1 MRRFSVPR
9 GRAWLT
15 GLAILFVFGLVAW
28 SLWRSDAAGA
38 ARRQRSQE
46 AAGRLALGQ
55 AVGGLL
61 SNETELAQMVGAL
74 PSGVSG
80 NWSLFSQGVLADPAT
95 SGVALIVPVA
105 GRDRAAFERTHRFGI
120 VEVTPHGVLAPAPQR
135 QRYWVLVAS
144 AARQSSAASELG
156 LNVGGSVLR
165 REAMSHAAVTGRPVA
180 TPPMRF
186 LMGPTRYGVVV
197 YVAAKSPDGDVRGW
211 VSASYRASLLTAA
224 VRARLPG
231 AELSIADGS
240 TALVSDPA
248 AGAGSPA
255 SLLVAGRRWTVRVF
269 VPAAAVSLVPLL
281 VLALGLLVSA
291 FVVVALRRLDQ
302 RSRERSQGL
311 AEAQRL
317 AQLGSWSWDLRE
329 DTAVWSAELFR
340 IFGRDPA
347 LGAPARPEFLAY
359 VAVEDH
365 VRTEAWYA
373 AMLADDDRADL
384 EFRITDGDGVER
396 VLHAVASRDNR
407 RRGRYVG
414 TVQDVTR
421 LRAIEA
427 ELARGKARLQAIID
441 HAPASIVVRDLDGRY
456 EHVSRAVVDSMGR
469 SSEEIIGLTVSEFC
483 DPDTV
488 AAIERQDAEMIAA
501 GTPIVEEVEALH
513 GDGTRHV
520 YHTVR
525 YPIVDES
532 GSVSGLGSFAL
543 DVTDRKHVEKNLRE
557 REQQLADAQAL
568 AHLGSWEL
576 DLVTERLSWSDELCL
591 IAGQPKGYS
600 PTLGEFIE
608 LVHPDDRNDVQT
620 RIEQGRHSEF
630 SDSEYRLIRPDGEVR
645 HVYTRRFGRFDG
657 AGVMTKLWGTTQDI
671 TERTIIDLAL
681 REAREYAEA
690 IITAMGEGYALT
702 VNGTLVAVNDS
713 LCALTGFTRDQLVGA
728 GMPFPF
734 WPTDELTESWG
745 IRDRVVGAGG
755 GTFDMT
761 VMRADGSRFD
771 AEVTAHPAHNADG
784 TLLGFVNTM
793 RDVSERKRYEAEL
806 ERERRD
812 LNEAQVVARVGSW
825 DYDPLADPPRR
836 WSPQLWR
843 MLGLEPD
850 DTAEPPVD
858 EFYAMI
864 AAVDRDRIRDALSE
878 AVDRGEESW
887 DGEFALNAADGRELI
902 VSMHVEYPRDEH
914 GQPAG
919 SHGTLQDITDRAQR
933 DAEER
938 GLRRIAELVAANAG
952 SAAVFEAVA
961 SEVQRLLGAHSGLV
975 ERFDEA
981 GGSCTVISGHQRDGQ
996 PVGEISFHQDGDSA
1010 SATVV
1015 RTGEPARIDT
1025 PSPSGT
1031 DTGAAWLARNQI
1043 VAAVAAPVIVGGKLW
1058 GTLAANFT
1066 EDSIPADAEQ
1076 RLGRFARLTA
1086 MAIGNAESWD
1096 MLSRHASTDAVTGL
1110 ANHRTFQERLRS
1122 EVTRARRYE
1131 RHLSLVLLD
1140 IDHFKDINDAH
1151 GHQAGD
1157 KVLAEL
1163 GRRLTAQARDGETVA
1178 RIGGEEFAWLMPET
1192 GRESAFQAA
1201 ERVRQAIESE
1211 PFARVGKV
1219 TVSAGVCA
1227 SESDLDG
1234 EELVRFADR
1243 ALYWAKDGGRNTTF
1257 IYTDD
1262 AHALLSAKS
1271 HRVEASQTMASIR
1284 ALARAIDCKDI
1295 DTREHSERVASLA
1308 QRLALHLG
1316 WTTTRARLLH
1326 DCGLLHDVGKIGIS
1340 DEILLKPARLTDA
1353 EYEEIKRHSA
1363 LSARIASEVLA
1374 DEQVR
1379 WIRGHHER
1387 WDGTGYPDQLVADRI
1402 PDGAQ
1407 ILAVADAYD
1416 VMTAGRVYQRQRTA
1430 AEALSECQM
1439 LAGSQLSPAVVE
1451 ALALVAVAAA
1461 PELGIAGNN

>member
-1 MRRFSVPR
+1 
-9 GRAWLT
+9 
-15 GLAILFVFGLVAW
+15 VFGLVAG
-28 SLWRSDAAGA
+28 SLWRSEVSGA
-38 ARRQRSQE
+38 AHRQRSLE
-46 AAGRLALGQ
+46 SAGQLALRQ
-55 AVGGLL
+55 AVHGLL
-61 SNETELAQMVGAL
+61 SNEMQLARIVGAL

-80 NWSLFSQGVLADPAT
+80 NWSLFSKGVLADPAAN
-95 SGVALIVPVA
+95 GVALIVPVA
-105 GRDRAAFERTHRFGI
+105 GRDRAEFERTHRLGI
-120 VEVTPHGVLAPAPQR
+120 LTVTKRGVLKPAPQAP
-135 QRYWVLVAS
+135 RYWVLVAS
-144 AARQSSAASELG
+144 AARQGSTASDLG
-156 LNVGGSVLR
+156 LNVGTSALR
-165 REAMSHAAVTGRPVA
+165 LKAMSQAAATGQPMA

-186 LMGPTRYGVVV
+186 MMGPKRYGVVV
-197 YVAAKSPDGDVRGW
+197 YAAATGPTGQVRGW

-224 VRARLPG
+224 VRAHLSN
-231 AELSIADGS
+231 AQLSIVDGS

-248 AGAGSPA
+248 ARAGRPA

-269 VPAAAVSLVPLL
+269 VSAAAGSLVPLL
-281 VLALGLLVSA
+281 VFALGLLFSA
-291 FVVVALRRLDQ
+291 FVVVALRRLDE

-329 DTAVWSAELFR
+329 DAAVWSAEMFR
-340 IFGRDPA
+340 IFGRDPD
-347 LGAPARPEFLAY
+347 LGAPPRSEFLAY

-365 VRTEAWYA
+365 VRTDAWYA
-373 AMLADDDRADL
+373 AMLAGDDRAEL
-384 EFRITDGDGVER
+384 ELRITNGDGVER
-396 VLHAVASRDNR
+396 VLHAVASRDR
-407 RRGRYVG
+407 HRRGRYVG
-414 TVQDVTR
+414 TVQDVTG

-427 ELARGKARLQAIID
+427 ELARGQARLQAIID

-456 EHVSRAVVDSMGR
+456 EHVSRAVLDSLGR
-469 SSEEIIGLTVSEFC
+469 TSEEILGLTAAEVC
-483 DPDTV
+483 DPETV
-488 AAIERQDAEMIAA
+488 AAIERQDAQMIAA
-501 GTPIVEEVEALH
+501 GTPIVEEVEAVH
-513 GDGTRHV
+513 GDGSRHV

-532 GSVSGLGSFAL
+532 GAVSGLGSFAL
-543 DVTDRKHVEKNLRE
+543 DVTDRKQVEKNLRE

-576 DLVTERLSWSDELCL
+576 DLATDRLTWSDELCQ
-591 IAGQPKGYS
+591 IGGQPKGFA
-600 PTLGEFIE
+600 PTLSEFLE
-608 LVHPDDRNDVQT
+608 LVHPDDRSEVQA
-620 RIEQGRHSEF
+620 RVEQGRHSEF
-630 SDSEYRLIRPDGEVR
+630 SDSEYRLIRPDGELR
-645 HVYTRRFGRFDG
+645 HVYTRRFGRFD
-657 AGVMTKLWGTTQDI
+657 ANGVMTKLWGTTQDI
-671 TERTIIDLAL
+671 TERTAVELAL
-681 REAREYAEA
+681 RESREYAEA

-702 VNGTLVAVNDS
+702 VNGKLVAVNDS
-713 LCALTGFTRDQLVGA
+713 LCALTGFTREQLVGA

-734 WPTDELTESWG
+734 WPTDELGVAWG
-745 IRDRVVGAGG
+745 IRDRIVDAGG

-771 AEVTAHPAHNADG
+771 AEITAHPAHNADG
-784 TLLGFVNTM
+784 SLLGFVNTL

-825 DYDPLADPPRR
+825 DYDPNADPPRH
-836 WSPQLWR
+836 WSPQFWR

-850 DTAEPPVD
+850 TAAPPVD
-858 EFYAMI
+858 EFYEMI
-864 AAVDRDRIRDALSE
+864 APADRDRVRDALSQ
-878 AVDRGEESW
+878 AVANGEESW
-887 DGEFALNAADGRELI
+887 DGEFGMRTADGRELI
-902 VSMHVEYPRDEH
+902 VSMHVEYPLDEH
-914 GQPAG
+914 GQRTG

-981 GGSCTVISGHQRDGQ
+981 GGFCTVISGRGFDGQ
-996 PVGEISFHQDGDSA
+996 PVGEISFRQDGASA
-1010 SATVV
+1010 SALVV
-1015 RTGEPARIDT
+1015 RTGEPARIEAPLS
-1025 PSPSGT
+1025 PSP
-1031 DTGAAWLARNQI
+1031 DADMGAAWLARNGI
-1043 VAAVAAPVIVGGKLW
+1043 VGAVAAPVIVGGKLW
-1058 GTLAANFT
+1058 GALVANFT
-1066 EDSIPADAEQ
+1066 EASIPADAEQ

-1096 MLSRHASTDAVTGL
+1096 LLSRQASTDAITGL
-1110 ANHRTFQERLRS
+1110 ANHRSFQERLRS

-1131 RHLSLVLLD
+1131 RNLSLVLLD

-1157 KVLAEL
+1157 KVLAEI
-1163 GRRLTAQARDGETVA
+1163 GRRLLTQAREGETIA

-1192 GRESAFQAA
+1192 GRESAYQAA
-1201 ERVRQAIESE
+1201 ERVRRAIESE
-1211 PFARVGKV
+1211 PFPRVGRV

-1227 SESDLDG
+1227 SESELDG

-1271 HRVEASQTMASIR
+1271 RRVEASQTMASIR
-1284 ALARAIDCKDI
+1284 ALARAIDCKDV

-1308 QRLALHLG
+1308 EQLALHLG
-1316 WTTTRARLLH
+1316 WTTKRARLLH

-1340 DEILLKPARLTDA
+1340 DEILLKPAKLTAA
-1353 EYEEIKRHSA
+1353 EYEEVKRHAA
-1363 LSARIASEVLA
+1363 LSARIASEVLE
-1374 DEQVR
+1374 DEQVM

-1387 WDGTGYPDQLVADRI
+1387 WDGTGYPDQLAAERI

-1416 VMTAGRVYQRQRTA
+1416 VMTASRVYQRQRTSV
-1430 AEALSECQM
+1430 EALSECQA
-1439 LAGSQLSPAVVE
+1439 LAGKQFSPAVVD
-1451 ALALVAVAAA
+1451 ALAVVITAAA
-1461 PELGIAGNN
+1461 PEFDIAGND